1 MLNSTDPLRRP
12 ERNQPPPEER
22 LDPLAIHTRVVLD
35 ALDACVRGDPERAER
50 MVDADPTSSWPPG
63 G

>member
-1 MLNSTDPLRRP
+1 MLTREPPPPPRRRP
-12 ERNQPPPEER
+12 TPPDERV
-22 LDPLAIHTRVVLD
+22 DPLAIHTRVVLD
-35 ALDACVRGDPERAER
+35 ALDACVRGEPERAER